1 MRLSHIVILAGLAF
15 AAAILAPLGASA
27 QVYPYGYHAPIPL
40 AWESDISV
48 PDNDTLV
55 IGTGSDLSCTHNGT
69 DTICTSSTGD
79 FVIDNTDVNDPTV
92 LRLGTDTSA
101 TAVQVQNNSG
111 VPVFQV
117 SGDGATTVAG
127 SLVVGSG
134 GLAVAPIDCGTTVG
148 AESADTIAVV
158 IACVDAGGD
167 AVTAPVSLVVELYE
181 ASTLAALAT
190 EDVIAETGSGAL
202 IRTLETGTALQ
213 VMTSAAGA
221 ATITVT
227 DTGGGSDT
235 SRYLRIV
242 DGGNIGGLRVVGSQD
257 TITFD
262 DTDSSP

>member
-1 MRLSHIVILAGLAF
+1 MRRPLAVILTVALAF
-15 AAAILAPLGASA
+15 ALALALPPPADAQNYGGYGPL
-27 QVYPYGYHAPIPL
+27 PL
-40 AWESDISV
+40 TWTTDVAV
-48 PDNDTLV
+48 PDSDTLCV
-55 IGTGSDLSCTHNGT
+55 GTGNDLCCTHNGT
-69 DTICTSSTGD
+69 DTICTSTTGD
-79 FVIDNTDVNDPTV
+79 LVIDNTDVNDPTV